1 VRLAGVSIV
10 RNEADI
16 VEAFVRTNLV
26 LLDTMHVAVHRS
38 IDGTREILAALAREG
53 LPLKLYE
60 IPEEAFNQ
68 ELRTSW
74 LVRQVFASDAADF
87 VFPLDGDEFV
97 RAPDR
102 ARLEA
107 ELATLPDG
115 AAGAMQWLT
124 YVPTAADPRVE
135 HPLMRIEHRVR
146 MSPLTELNL
155 DYCKATI
162 GRWFAAREDARLL
175 EGNHAVMVGEEVAA
189 MPLGQVA
196 VAHYPVRSPEQLAR
210 KAAIGWLAQLAKH
223 PEFESTGIASHW
235 RRIFERLKAGET
247 LRDEDVRAF
256 VNSYI
261 PPASQGNELVRDPLP
276 HRVATERHAALR
288 HTPTLVQGLLEAAE
302 RFARLQAGR

>member
-1 VRLAGVSIV
+1 LAGVSIV
-10 RNEADI
+10 RDEADI

-26 LLDTMHVAVHRS
+26 LLDAMHIAVHRS

-53 LPLKLYE
+53 LPLTLYE

-68 ELRTSW
+68 ELRTTW
-74 LVRQVFASDAADF
+74 LARQVFASSDADF

-97 RAPDR
+97 RAAHR
-102 ARLEA
+102 QALETQ
-107 ELATLPDG
+107 LAALPDG
-115 AAGAMQWLT
+115 MAGAIQWLT
-124 YVPTAADPRVE
+124 YVPTAADPAVE

-155 DYCKATI
+155 DYCKAI
-162 GRWFAAREDARLL
+162 LGRWFATREDARLVA
-175 EGNHAVMVGEEVAA
+175 GNHAVIVGNEVAA
-189 MPLGQVA
+189 APLGEVA
-196 VAHYPVRSPEQLAR
+196 LAHYPVRSLEQLAR
-210 KAAIGWLAQLAKH
+210 KGAIGWLSQLGKQAQT
-223 PEFESTGIASHW
+223 ESTGIYTHW
-235 RRIFERLKAGET
+235 RALFERLKAGET
-247 LRDEDVRAF
+247 LRDEDVRTF

-276 HRVATERHAALR
+276 HRVALERHAALR